1 MPIKAV
7 LFDLFDTLLPVNGGD
22 AFYEPALQKLHE
34 ILLGQGVKVSFEEFR
49 QAYFEVRDKIYM
61 ETASTLEEPHF
72 KVRISRTLKKLG
84 YDFDVSHPVVAE
96 GAKAF
101 AEEFKRYIMLDDE
114 TVDVLRKLHGKYK
127 LGIVSNISIPELAW
141 ELLEKFDL
149 KKYFDTIIISGDI
162 NTRKPHPKIFEEAL
176 KSLGVKAYETLFVGD
191 TLSTDIKGAK
201 NVGMYT
207 VLIKRTDSSKALF
220 WSSKEKTQIQPDK
233 VITSLKEILELLKE
247 WQL

>member
-7 LFDLFDTLLPVNGGD
+7 IFDLFDTLLPVIGGD
-22 AFYEPALQKLHE
+22 AFYEPALQKLYKV
-34 ILLGQGVKVSFEEFR
+34 LLNKGVKVSFEEFR
-49 QAYFEVRDKIYM
+49 QAYFEVRDKLYT

-72 KVRISRTLKKLG
+72 KVRLSRTLKKLG
-84 YDFDVSHPVVAE
+84 YDYEVSHPVVDE
-96 GAKAF
+96 GTKAF
-101 AEEFKRYIMLDDE
+101 AEEFKSYVSLDDE
-114 TVDVLRKLHGKYK
+114 TVEVLRRLHGKYK

-149 KKYFDTIIISGDI
+149 KKYFDTIIISGDV
-162 NTRKPHPKIFEEAL
+162 NRRKPHPEIFEKAL
-176 KSLGVKAYETLFVGD
+176 KNLGVKASETLFVGD

-207 VLIKRTDSSKALF
+207 ILLKRTNSPKTLF

-233 VITSLKEILELLKE
+233 VITSLNKILELLKD
-247 WQL
+247 